1 MPTMGTNGLS
11 AEQKQYQVDRH
22 NFFRGKVAK
31 GEVEGAN
38 GSYLPKAAKMSPVV
52 WDNTLSTGAQNWAS
66 QCQYKH
72 DTGVWESIAIAAN
85 VEKLGVDYWFGEIN
99 IYNYGDASTSSNGHL
114 LSIIQQDLTKIG
126 CGYSLCSYGPWLVCR
141 YQPSG
146 ETFSSPYT
154 ISSGE
159 TGSQCVN
166 GVNSESGLCK

>member
-1 MPTMGTNGLS
+1 MDQIY
-11 AEQKQYQVDRH
+11 QKQLKCLQLYGIILFQLVH
-22 NFFRGKVAK
+22 KIGHPNVNIK
-31 GEVEGAN
+31 
-38 GSYLPKAAKMSPVV
+38 
-52 WDNTLSTGAQNWAS
+52 
-66 QCQYKH
+66 
-72 DTGVWESIAIAAN
+72 SIAIAAG
-85 VEKLGVDYWFGEIN
+85 VEKIGVDYWFGEIN